1 MIFETVE
8 WHHGTIGE
16 SCSSDGSTPVSA
28 MGKARLRLPIEH
40 GKLKGKV
47 GIYAGCPKCG
57 RWVRIG
63 AVWGAK

>member
-16 SCSSDGSTPVSA
+16 SCSSDGPTPVSA

-47 GIYAGCPKCG
+47 GIY
-57 RWVRIG
+57 
-63 AVWGAK
+63 